1 MEEAFLMSLAV
12 VLKKRNAIKILGTL
26 WCLAFSQAH
35 VAGLDDYIC
44 SKLIIISEL

>member
-1 MEEAFLMSLAV
+1 MSLTV
-12 VLKKRNAIKILGTL
+12 VLKKRNDIKKLGRL

-44 SKLIIISEL
+44 SKLIIISKVWFVSRD

>member
-1 MEEAFLMSLAV
+1 MGAFFNV
-12 VLKKRNAIKILGTL
+12 TDCGFKKRNAIKKLGRL

-44 SKLIIISEL
+44 SKLIIISKV

>member
-12 VLKKRNAIKILGTL
+12 VLKKRNAINILGTL